1 MAPKDIKSEIHKLLD
16 NIPENALQD
25 LYNYLKEAEKQ
36 SSKTNELNQNLS
48 KILREDKDLLKK
60 LAQ

>member
-1 MAPKDIKSEIHKLLD
+1 MTSKDIKSEIHKLLD

-36 SSKTNELNQNLS
+36 SSETNELNQNLS
-48 KILREDKDLLKK
+48 KILREDRDLLKK

>member
-1 MAPKDIKSEIHKLLD
+1 MTPKDIKSEIYKLLD
-16 NIPENALQD
+16 KIPENTLQD

-36 SSKTNELNQNLS
+36 SSETNELNQNLS